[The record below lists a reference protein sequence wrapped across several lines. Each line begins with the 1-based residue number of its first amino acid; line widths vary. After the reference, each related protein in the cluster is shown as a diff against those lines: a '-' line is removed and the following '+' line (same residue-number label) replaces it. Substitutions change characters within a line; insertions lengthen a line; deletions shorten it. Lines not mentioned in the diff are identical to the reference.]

1 MGYGD
6 DTFEILVMK
15 EYKLHLSWTNT
26 LAFSFSSIR
35 THYFFPI
42 LVITIETD

>member
-15 EYKLHLSWTNT
+15 EYKLHPFLLVPFVLTT
-26 LAFSFSSIR
+26 CFSICSTKSGD
-35 THYFFPI
+35 YY
-42 LVITIETD
+42 